1 MSFSNNSDWP
11 HRLIGINRLV
21 HEPAR
26 FVILNFLDAAE
37 QVDFIFLLNE
47 SGMTQGNLSSHLSK
61 LERSGYIE
69 VEKTFVKKRPRT
81 TFSITNKGRLALHE
95 YLVIMKNFYCDFLKT

>member
-1 MSFSNNSDWP
+1 MKWDKNNDWSQ
-11 HRLIGINRLV
+11 RLMGLNKLV

-26 FVILNFLDAAE
+26 FVILNYLDAAE

-47 SGMTQGNLSSHLSK
+47 TGMTQGNLSSHIAK
-61 LERSGYIE
+61 LEKEGYLE

-81 TFSITNKGRLALHE
+81 RFSITHKGHLALQE
-95 YLVIMKNFYCDFLKT
+95 YIGIMKNFFCGYL